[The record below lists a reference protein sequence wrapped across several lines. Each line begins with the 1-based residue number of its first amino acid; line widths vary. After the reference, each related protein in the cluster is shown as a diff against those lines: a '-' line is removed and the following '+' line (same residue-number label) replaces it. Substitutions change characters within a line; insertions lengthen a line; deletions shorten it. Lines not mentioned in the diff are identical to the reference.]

1 MRKKQL
7 SASERRRLLARSRD
21 PLRSRVDSIIR
32 EFGSDS
38 DEEGTLDPCS
48 PALRSLQQKLNRQLK
63 EFDESV
69 SAALNEQKQR
79 KARLASER
87 EVVGGVL
94 YDAQESLRLAQVQ
107 LKSAEKS
114 RVELEKRRHEAE
126 LDVEKAREEL
136 QGKLQLLDASI
147 REFNVARDELND
159 LDNEIRRIEEEH
171 QGELSEV
178 LVQRRAAYKV
188 EKAISEQ
195 EIVKNEQDLFIAR
208 LHEKIQ
214 DMKEKLTKLEA
225 QIFAQSEE
233 TRVAQEAVFK
243 AESETERIK
252 FEREQLLMDWDTAAA
267 GVKFRL
273 KTLERIEEAS
283 NEQEGRILELQN
295 EVQILKMRKKEV
307 DFLFQRNNEIL
318 SRLQNMVKKLDE
330 KIVCVQKAREEKETK
345 KAEYAEKLVE
355 KEEQIKQ
362 VLQERTIARQEY
374 QQCFQSV
381 SDMSERIRNLEK
393 EVEAAQENRR
403 QIMLM
408 ILAAERKALP
418 VRHVADLKRQEL
430 CNLANEKI
438 HLKIELMSKRDAIA
452 RFKEKS
458 EKEKER
464 VHGQNEILDQYEA
477 EIEKR
482 NKEIDRNIAKLEELH
497 REYEQRVSKNEKESG
512 VSQVIQKI
520 EELKGQVL
528 ELRES
533 TEEKQGRWTRLQE
546 QLLKLTQECDVIER
560 EGNKINAEI
569 AVLQRKRDRTAL
581 GLSHIEKEN
590 RQHEINVRAL
600 QKELE
605 RLGLQLREKAGA
617 PVNISTRILDIL
629 TGKEAEVAAIQG
641 KIDANNEKRNEIA
654 EQLLLAEN
662 EIVILEHRLKLAENL
677 KPVVDEA
684 SEERELKVMKK
695 EISKMEQRLSVIH
708 KHQELVTAKLE
719 SCFKNREPIQT
730 VPEKSDQLDYE
741 QMKTELGR
749 IKTETAKAD
758 QAISEGRVARGEL
771 KSEIAQCEEII
782 NEYESQVIGFK
793 TMLAEQE
800 RFHDHL
806 RAKLI
811 KIRLQKRNYGNRNY
825 VANASTFLEEKMKLA
840 EQIDEIALLI
850 DALREEFPEM
860 SDELVRISDQMHIL
874 VSH

>member
-1 MRKKQL
+1 M
-7 SASERRRLLARSRD
+7 D
-21 PLRSRVDSIIR
+21 PRN
-32 EFGSDS
+32 
-38 DEEGTLDPCS
+38 

-94 YDAQESLRLAQVQ
+94 YDAQESLRLAHVQ

-114 RVELEKRRHEAE
+114 RMELEKSRHQAE
-126 LDVEKAREEL
+126 LDLEKAREEL
-136 QGKLQLLDASI
+136 QGKLNTLDASI

-159 LDNEIRRIEEEH
+159 LDNEIRRIEEER

-195 EIVKNEQDLFIAR
+195 EVVKNEQDLFIAR

-283 NEQEGRILELQN
+283 SEQEGRILELQN

-307 DFLFQRNNEIL
+307 EFLFQRNNEIL

-345 KAEYAEKLVE
+345 KAEYAEKLLE

-374 QQCFQSV
+374 QECFQSV

-393 EVEAAQENRR
+393 EVETAQENRR

-418 VRHVADLKRQEL
+418 IRHVADLKRQEL
-430 CNLANEKI
+430 CNLSNEKI
-438 HLKIELMSKRDAIA
+438 HLRIELMSKRDAIA
-452 RFKEKS
+452 RFKGKS
-458 EKEKER
+458 EREKER
-464 VHGQNEILDQYEA
+464 VQGQCEILDQYEA

-482 NKEIDRNIAKLEELH
+482 NKEIDRNIATLEQLH
-497 REYEQRVSKNEKESG
+497 REYEQRVSKNEEENG
-512 VSQVIQKI
+512 VSQLIQKI

-528 ELRES
+528 GLRES
-533 TEEKQGRWTRLQE
+533 T
-546 QLLKLTQECDVIER
+546 
-560 EGNKINAEI
+560 
-569 AVLQRKRDRTAL
+569 
-581 GLSHIEKEN
+581 
-590 RQHEINVRAL
+590 
-600 QKELE
+600 
-605 RLGLQLREKAGA
+605 
-617 PVNISTRILDIL
+617 
-629 TGKEAEVAAIQG
+629 
-641 KIDANNEKRNEIA
+641 
-654 EQLLLAEN
+654 
-662 EIVILEHRLKLAENL
+662 
-677 KPVVDEA
+677 
-684 SEERELKVMKK
+684 
-695 EISKMEQRLSVIH
+695 
-708 KHQELVTAKLE
+708 
-719 SCFKNREPIQT
+719 
-730 VPEKSDQLDYE
+730 
-741 QMKTELGR
+741 
-749 IKTETAKAD
+749 
-758 QAISEGRVARGEL
+758 
-771 KSEIAQCEEII
+771 
-782 NEYESQVIGFK
+782 
-793 TMLAEQE
+793 
-800 RFHDHL
+800 
-806 RAKLI
+806 
-811 KIRLQKRNYGNRNY
+811 
-825 VANASTFLEEKMKLA
+825 
-840 EQIDEIALLI
+840 
-850 DALREEFPEM
+850 
-860 SDELVRISDQMHIL
+860 
-874 VSH
+874 

>member
-1 MRKKQL
+1 M
-7 SASERRRLLARSRD
+7 D
-21 PLRSRVDSIIR
+21 PRN
-32 EFGSDS
+32 
-38 DEEGTLDPCS
+38 

-94 YDAQESLRLAQVQ
+94 YDAQESLRLAHVQ

-114 RVELEKRRHEAE
+114 RMELEKSRHQAE
-126 LDVEKAREEL
+126 LDLEKAREEL
-136 QGKLQLLDASI
+136 QGKLNTLDASI

-159 LDNEIRRIEEEH
+159 LDNEIRRIEEER

-195 EIVKNEQDLFIAR
+195 EVVKNEQDLFIAR

-283 NEQEGRILELQN
+283 SEQEGRILELQN

-307 DFLFQRNNEIL
+307 EFLFQRNNEIL

-330 KIVCVQKAREEKETK
+330 KIVCVQKTREEKETK
-345 KAEYAEKLVE
+345 KAEYAEKLLE

-362 VLQERTIARQEY
+362 VLQERTITRQEY

-418 VRHVADLKRQEL
+418 IRHVADLKRQEL
-430 CNLANEKI
+430 CNLSNEKI
-438 HLKIELMSKRDAIA
+438 HLRIELMSKRDAIA
-452 RFKEKS
+452 RFQGKS

-464 VHGQNEILDQYEA
+464 VQGQCEILDQYEA

-482 NKEIDRNIAKLEELH
+482 NKEIDRNIAKLEQLH
-497 REYEQRVSKNEKESG
+497 REYEQHVSKSEEENG
-512 VSQVIQKI
+512 VSQLVQKI
-520 EELKGQVL
+520 EDLKGQVL
-528 ELRES
+528 GLRES
-533 TEEKQGRWTRLQE
+533 TEEKQERWTRLQE

-590 RQHEINVRAL
+590 RQHEISIRAL

-605 RLGLQLREKAGA
+605 RLGLQLHEKAGA
-617 PVNISTRILDIL
+617 PVNIGPRVLEILS
-629 TGKEAEVAAIQG
+629 GKEAEVAAVQG
-641 KIDANNEKRNEIA
+641 KIDVNNEKRNEIA

-662 EIVILEHRLKLAENL
+662 EIAILEHRLKLAENM

-719 SCFKNREPIQT
+719 SCFKNREPIQA

-749 IKTETAKAD
+749 IRTETAKAD
-758 QAISEGRVARGEL
+758 QAISEGRAARGEL
-771 KSEIAQCEEII
+771 KSEIVQCEEII

-793 TMLAEQE
+793 TMLTEQE

-811 KIRLQKRNYGNRNY
+811 KVKLQKRNYGNRNY
-825 VANASTFLEEKMKLA
+825 IANASTFLEEKMKLA

-874 VSH
+874 VSN